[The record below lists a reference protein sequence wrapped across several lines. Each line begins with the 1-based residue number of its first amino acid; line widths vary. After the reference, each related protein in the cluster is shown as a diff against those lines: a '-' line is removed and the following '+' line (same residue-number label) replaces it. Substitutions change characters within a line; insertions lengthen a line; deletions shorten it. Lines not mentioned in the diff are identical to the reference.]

1 MNTSLLYKDSIYIYK
16 SKYFYY
22 FIYFYKH
29 FVVYLYIKLGDTELN
44 RYPLFFAFLINP
56 EQ

>member
-29 FVVYLYIKLGDTELN
+29 FVVYLYIKLEDIELN